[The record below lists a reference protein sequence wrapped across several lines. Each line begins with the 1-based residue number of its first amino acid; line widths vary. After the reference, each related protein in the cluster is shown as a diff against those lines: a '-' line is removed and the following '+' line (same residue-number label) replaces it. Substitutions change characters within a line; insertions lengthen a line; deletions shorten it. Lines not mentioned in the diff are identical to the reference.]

1 MDRPRRSAPL
11 PTTPL
16 QPRYLAMDDARQH
29 HLRPRHAAGGRVVRL
44 RFADSD
50 ATDSESSDECHRQRH
65 RLLHEI
71 GQPIPSS
78 PAPAPQR
85 NRLSRTA
92 DRPFRGV
99 RQRPWGKYAAEIRDP
114 GLAGKRRWL
123 GTFDTAEEAAAVY
136 DAAAL
141 RIRGRRAVTNFPS
154 SPAAVSPAPSL
165 ALTALPP
172 APSPAPEAET
182 SSASTV
188 VDAGGGGG
196 DDEVTGVPPPPPW
209 FGEGGG
215 PLELLDFGLPPAA
228 AKRGQWE
235 EEFGDL
241 GDLDD
246 LFDLP
251 L

>member
-1 MDRPRRSAPL
+1 
-11 PTTPL
+11 
-16 QPRYLAMDDARQH
+16 MDDAHH
-29 HLRPRHAAGGRVVRL
+29 HLRPRHAAGGRVVRV

-50 ATDSESSDECHRQRH
+50 ATDSDSDECHRQRH
-65 RLLHEI
+65 RLLHQI
-71 GQPIPSS
+71 GQPLPSS
-78 PAPAPQR
+78 PAPKR
-85 NRLSRTA
+85 NRLG

-99 RQRPWGKYAAEIRDP
+99 RRRPWGKYAAEIRDP

-141 RIRGRRAVTNFPS
+141 RIRGRHAVTNFPS
-154 SPAAVSPAPSL
+154 SPGAVAPAPAL
-165 ALTALPP
+165 AAPP

-188 VDAGGGGG
+188 VDAGAGG
-196 DDEVTGVPPPPPW
+196 DDEVTGVPPPPPSW
-209 FGEGGG
+209 FGEGG
-215 PLELLDFGLPPAA
+215 PQELLDFGLPPAA

-241 GDLDD
+241 GDLDH

>member
-1 MDRPRRSAPL
+1 MDPLHPRD
-11 PTTPL
+11 
-16 QPRYLAMDDARQH
+16 LAMDDTRQH
-29 HLRPRHAAGGRVVRL
+29 QHLRPRHAAGGRMVRV
-44 RFADSD
+44 RFADSE
-50 ATDSESSDECHRQRH
+50 ATDSDSSDECHRQRH
-65 RLLHEI
+65 RLLHQI
-71 GQPIPSS
+71 GQPLPSS

-85 NRLSRTA
+85 NRLSRTG

-99 RQRPWGKYAAEIRDP
+99 RRRPWGKYAAEIRDP

-154 SPAAVSPAPSL
+154 SPAAVAPAPAPAL
-165 ALTALPP
+165 AAPRSN
-172 APSPAPEAET
+172 PSPAPEAET

-188 VDAGGGGG
+188 VDAGTGG
-196 DDEVTGVPPPPPW
+196 DDEVTGVPPTPPW
-209 FGEGGG
+209 FGEGG

-228 AKRGQWE
+228 TKRGQWEE

-241 GDLDD
+241 GDLDH

-251 L
+251 F